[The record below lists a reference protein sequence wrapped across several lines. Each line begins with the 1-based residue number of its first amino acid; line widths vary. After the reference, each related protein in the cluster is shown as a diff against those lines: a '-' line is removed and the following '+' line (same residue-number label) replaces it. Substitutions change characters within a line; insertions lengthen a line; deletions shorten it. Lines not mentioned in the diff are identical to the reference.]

1 MRNVTRSAAGLRLS
15 GGAAALAA
23 LGVTLAGCS
32 AGAPASPQP
41 TATVTVTAR
50 PAGAGAAS
58 PAGPGSPASPA
69 AAAAGTT
76 GGAGAPAGAG
86 TAGAG
91 TAAAAAAP
99 CLTRYLD
106 ARAGLAQGTAGST
119 YQVIQLKNLDNVSC
133 TLYGYPGV
141 SFATGLPVTQV
152 GLPATEDPS
161 TPRRLVTLPPGGYAS
176 AVLRISHAA
185 SYPAAHCHPVAAR
198 YLQIYPPN
206 QANALYLWYAGTAC
220 AGPVRLLTVTAVQPG
235 SGGS

>member
-1 MRNVTRSAAGLRLS
+1 
-15 GGAAALAA
+15 
-23 LGVTLAGCS
+23 
-32 AGAPASPQP
+32 
-41 TATVTVTAR
+41 
-50 PAGAGAAS
+50 
-58 PAGPGSPASPA
+58 
-69 AAAAGTT
+69 
-76 GGAGAPAGAG
+76 
-86 TAGAG
+86 
-91 TAAAAAAP
+91 
-99 CLTRYLD
+99 

-141 SFATGLPVTQV
+141 SFVTGLPVTQV